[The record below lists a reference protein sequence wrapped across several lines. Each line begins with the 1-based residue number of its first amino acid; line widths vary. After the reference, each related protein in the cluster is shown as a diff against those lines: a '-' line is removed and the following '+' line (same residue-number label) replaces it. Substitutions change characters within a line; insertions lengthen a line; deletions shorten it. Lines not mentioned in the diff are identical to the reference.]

1 MFDFR
6 KVVLTFAAAA
16 LVVGSAYGQAS
27 IPNVANTTTANFVA
41 AEGTTESLPPLTFA
55 VTGGA
60 AVSGSISFSIQ
71 SSVPFA
77 NQTPPHQTSPTIDA
91 SATDNNA
98 DSGTVIITGPTTAL
112 VSFASVANNLTS
124 ITVYGLRV
132 DAAASAAPDI
142 TVTLSVTNT
151 SGVTVTGGAYPV
163 SYLKT
168 SIGAVTESA
177 AAPVN
182 APNVGLASTTAAS
195 VYPVT
200 NLTING
206 GFPGAFKTAADV
218 ADGSQPPPAPAST
231 VFTQGTRIAVTFSNL
246 NANVN
251 YYVQPSIGDGTLQL
265 TAYTSATAATAAPT
279 VTTPAAANGW
289 VQLPAPVGGSSTIY
303 YGVTHDAAA
312 NATGSAIITLE
323 ENIPSQSAVT
333 AVSSAPVTASVVLVG
348 QGAGGGYPQYAANLT
363 PVTVTT
369 PASSLLTLSTT
380 TLLFPYVSNAGGFD
394 TGIAI
399 TNATAG
405 LDPTAG
411 TYNAH
416 ATGQPGTFTVYFYG
430 TGAPSSAYTS
440 VTATAPGTVGTPF
453 LLSTI
458 APGFDG
464 YLVVTANFADA
475 HGFALITNGTITEGY
490 LAIVTNNGGVNATS
504 PTF

>member
-6 KVVLTFAAAA
+6 KVGLVFAAAA
-16 LVVGSAYGQAS
+16 LVVGSAYGQAT
-27 IPNVANTTTANFVA
+27 IPNVANSTTANFVA
-41 AEGTTESLPPLTFA
+41 AEGTTESLPPLTFT
-55 VTGGA
+55 VTNGA
-60 AVSGSISFSIQ
+60 SVSGSISFTIQ
-71 SSVPFA
+71 ASVPFA

-91 SATDNNA
+91 TATDNNN
-98 DSGTVIITGPTTAL
+98 DVGTVTLTGPTTAL
-112 VSFASVANNLTS
+112 VTFSSVSANLTS
-124 ITVYGLRV
+124 ITVNGLRV

-142 TVTLSVTNT
+142 TVTLSVSNT

-177 AAPVN
+177 TTPTN
-182 APNVGLASTTAAS
+182 APNVGLASTTAAA

-206 GFPGAFKTAADV
+206 GFPGAFKISTDV
-218 ADGSQPPPAPAST
+218 ANGST
-231 VFTQGTRIAVTFSNL
+231 VASQGTRLAVTFTNL

-251 YYVQPSIGDGTLQL
+251 YYVPATIGTAPLVL
-265 TAYTSATAATAAPT
+265 TAYTSATATTSAAT
-279 VTTPAAANGW
+279 VTTPAAAAGL

-303 YGVTHDAAA
+303 YGVTSDAAA
-312 NATGSAIITLE
+312 NTSGSATILLD
-323 ENIPSQSAVT
+323 ENIPSQSSVT
-333 AVSSAPVTASVVLVG
+333 TVSSAPVSASVVLVG
-348 QGAGGGYPQYAANLT
+348 MPSGGGYPQYAANLT

-464 YLVVTANFADA
+464 YLVVTANFSDA